1 MKNWNEEGITKL
13 LNTLVAPHFEVIRD
27 ITLDWHHFGGSDY
40 YMGGDD
46 GGWYSK
52 INVNLNHP
60 VKINWE
66 NQTLIIKAVLDGL
79 KYLGISGTDAKHI
92 IFN

>member
-27 ITLDWHHFGGSDY
+27 ITLDWQDF
-40 YMGGDD
+40 GDD
-46 GGWYSK
+46 DEGWYSK

-60 VKINWE
+60 VKLNWE

>member
-27 ITLDWHHFGGSDY
+27 ITLDWQDF
-40 YMGGDD
+40 GDD
-46 GGWYSK
+46 DEGWYSK

-60 VKINWE
+60 VHLDWE

-79 KYLGISGTDAKHI
+79 KYLGIRGTEPNHI

>member
-13 LNTLVAPHFEVIRD
+13 LNTLVAPQYDVIKN
-27 ITLDWHHFGGSDY
+27 ITLDWQDF
-40 YMGGDD
+40 GDD
-46 GGWYSK
+46 DEGWYSK

-60 VKINWE
+60 VKLNRE

>member
-13 LNTLVAPHFEVIRD
+13 LNTLVAPQYDVIKN
-27 ITLDWHHFGGSDY
+27 ITLDWQDF
-40 YMGGDD
+40 GDD
-46 GGWYSK
+46 DEGWYSK

-60 VKINWE
+60 VSLDWTDQVEMK
-66 NQTLIIKAVLDGL
+66 KAVLDAL

>member
-1 MKNWNEEGITKL
+1 MKNWNKEGITKL

-27 ITLDWHHFGGSDY
+27 ITLDWQDF
-40 YMGGDD
+40 GDD
-46 GGWYSK
+46 DEGWYSK

-60 VKINWE
+60 VKLNWE

>member
-27 ITLDWHHFGGSDY
+27 ITLDWQDF
-40 YMGGDD
+40 GDD
-46 GGWYSK
+46 DEGWYSK

-60 VKINWE
+60 VKLNWE

-79 KYLGISGTDAKHI
+79 KYLGIRGTEPKHI

>member
-13 LNTLVAPHFEVIRD
+13 LNTLVAPQFEVIRD
-27 ITLDWHHFGGSDY
+27 ITLDWQDF
-40 YMGGDD
+40 GDD
-46 GGWYSK
+46 DEGWYSK

-60 VKINWE
+60 VKLNWE

>member
-13 LNTLVAPHFEVIRD
+13 LNTLVAPQFEVIRD
-27 ITLDWHHFGGSDY
+27 ITLDWQDF
-40 YMGGDD
+40 GDD
-46 GGWYSK
+46 DEGWYSK

-60 VKINWE
+60 VKLNWE

-79 KYLGISGTDAKHI
+79 KYLGISGTDTKHI